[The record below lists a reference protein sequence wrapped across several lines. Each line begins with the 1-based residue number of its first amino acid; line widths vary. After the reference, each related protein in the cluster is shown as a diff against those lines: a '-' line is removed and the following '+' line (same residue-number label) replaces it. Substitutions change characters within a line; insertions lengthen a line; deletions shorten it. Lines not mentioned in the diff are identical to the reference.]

1 MITITTAPNMIV
13 GNILLV
19 INGSIH
25 RHCIGEGIHFKL
37 EKLYTTVLE
46 KTFLDVKNH
55 LVI

>member
-1 MITITTAPNMIV
+1 MITITITAPNMIV

-25 RHCIGEGIHFKL
+25 SHCIGEGIHFKL

-46 KTFLDVKNH
+46 KKHF
-55 LVI
+55 